1 MSDFTE
7 TIRKAY
13 ELYILGNKQEAFSL
27 LIPGTKH
34 HYYLTIIDA
43 FKRERHTLSKETR
56 ELMKQFKANFY
67 DDDAARLT
75 LQELFLRY
83 DGTKSDDERN
93 QIIKEIDTNYV
104 YGYYDH
110 AKLADVKS
118 KKDTDDK
125 VDDQSMHT
133 LELNKYFN
141 NDEHLEKIYQ
151 NNGLIYSLHKMFYN
165 KVDFNRISESEF
177 LGFLSNWDTF
187 ATMANDSFWDKL
199 MTTFDQKYK
208 SNKHYS
214 PDSYLYDKFTLE
226 QLEMLGGLVEQIKY
240 DNNYIGKLFE
250 KKFHFELDQE
260 NKDSFTLE
268 QRREQLIAMYD
279 ESKDRPQSLK
289 SALLLEILENGVKM
303 DIYDKNYFI
312 EYLKNPLKTWHMN
325 KETQKKA
332 EIYDYVWNQYISSV
346 NHRKGG
352 VMDSG
357 MDRKLYK
364 KYLEQ
369 FYNDSG
375 DLTEFKDYFDQDF
388 LSDLYE
394 EFEFIAGKEIK
405 KEKIDA
411 KKFENLTNLVLIN
424 LLECNADWFKK
435 GDRVKLV
442 AEIKNVSTL
451 HVKIFEFNSEN
462 YYRKNLAPFR
472 TDVNLDGLV
481 TQHEEKFEFKEVP
494 QKKFRHVP

>member
-7 TIRKAY
+7 NIRKAY

-83 DGTKSDDERN
+83 DGAKSDDERN
-93 QIIKEIDTNYV
+93 LIIKEIDTNYV
-104 YGYYDH
+104 YGYYDY
-110 AKLADVKS
+110 AKLADVKN

-125 VDDQSMHT
+125 VDDQSMHA
-133 LELNKYFN
+133 LDLNKYFN

-279 ESKDRPQSLK
+279 ASKERPQSLK

-424 LLECNADWFKK
+424 LLECNADW
-435 GDRVKLV
+435 L
-442 AEIKNVSTL
+442 I
-451 HVKIFEFNSEN
+451 I
-462 YYRKNLAPFR
+462 Y
-472 TDVNLDGLV
+472 
-481 TQHEEKFEFKEVP
+481 
-494 QKKFRHVP
+494 